1 MIEMIEKTLLAG
13 IGALSL
19 TQKKTEELI
28 DELQKQFNLS
38 EDKGRELLA
47 KLQETAK
54 ENQNRLEDLAREEV
68 RKASDRLGL
77 VTAAEFEKLRKK
89 VHQLEKQLKES
100 GN

>member
-89 VHQLEKQLKES
+89 VNQLEKQLKES

>member
-19 TQKKTEELI
+19 TQKKAEELI

-38 EDKGRELLA
+38 EEKGRELLA
-47 KLQETAK
+47 KVQETAK
-54 ENQNRLEDLAREEV
+54 ENQSRLEELAREEV

-77 VTAAEFEKLRKK
+77 VTVAEFEKLRKK

>member
-1 MIEMIEKTLLAG
+1 MFEIIEKAMLTG

-19 TQKKTEELI
+19 TQKKAEELI

-38 EDKGRELLA
+38 EEKGRELLA

-54 ENQNRLEDLAREEV
+54 ESQSRLEELAREEV
-68 RKASDRLGL
+68 RKAGDRLGM
-77 VTAAEFEKLRKK
+77 VTSEEFEKLRKK

-100 GN
+100 GK

>member
-19 TQKKTEELI
+19 TQKKAEELI

-38 EDKGRELLA
+38 EEKGRELLA
-47 KLQETAK
+47 KVQETAK
-54 ENQNRLEDLAREEV
+54 ENQSRLEELAREEV
-68 RKASDRLGL
+68 RKATDRLGL
-77 VTAAEFEKLRKK
+77 VTADDFEKLRKK

-100 GN
+100 GS